1 MVPASVAAAALM
13 PDILDYFGFDP
24 VLGYRYRPSSGE
36 VQRPQQSGL
45 YRFQDGQPQPY
56 QAPTADPYDALRDYT
71 GVADLQS
78 AFRAAGEG
86 NYPAAVGYGALGAAG
101 MAGSLPLGAIGMMAR
116 GARKG
121 TDALSAL
128 DAAITKTRSA
138 AAKEPWQPAAPNVI
152 RTPESP
158 IDYRGIN
165 MAERPDVPQFPLDR
179 PSYAPPRGSQ
189 EDPRA
194 RWEALDNPETWARY
208 QEAARIGLP
217 EGRWGG
223 REWYNTLPLLRA
235 FLEINPSGGERDFRR
250 FLDYVGAASP
260 GNPVP
265 QNIRTASY
273 LYHADKQGLALPEL
287 YRTEKGAATIYPD
300 DARALMY
307 PKDAQGNKLES
318 GLSPA
323 EIKALKD
330 QFGLPT
336 GYGGYTQ
343 AGWIEHAKR
352 LRQGQDFDLMT
363 NPKPPSF
370 VQNLLGN
377 YEPFTIDRHN
387 MRVMTGW
394 DPKTGFPP
402 GFADA
407 PPPQAYGILEDIQR
421 RYARDL
427 RLDPAQTQAATWLGG
442 ETGVKS
448 SLVQPFAGEF
458 EQKLYEAAARARISP
473 KEFMRDFVL
482 GNRPF

>member
-1 MVPASVAAAALM
+1 MA
-13 PDILDYFGFDP
+13 DILDML
-24 VLGYRYRPSSGE
+24 LGYRYRPSSGE
-36 VQRPQQSGL
+36 TLPQQPEL
-45 YRFQDGQPQPY
+45 YRFQDGRIQPY
-56 QAPTADPYDALRDYT
+56 QVPTGDPYDPLRDYV
-71 GVADLQS
+71 GFSDLQHG
-78 AFRAAGEG
+78 FKAAGEG
-86 NYPAAVGYGALGAAG
+86 DYASAAGNIALGTGTMAAALP
-101 MAGSLPLGAIGMMAR
+101 AGAFGMMAR
-116 GARKG
+116 GVRKG
-121 TDALSAL
+121 TDALSVL
-128 DAAITKTRSA
+128 DAVITRTRA

-194 RWEALDNPETWARY
+194 RWEALDNPATWARY
-208 QEAARIGLP
+208 EEAAKIGLP

-223 REWYNTLPLLRA
+223 REWYNTIPLLRA

-300 DARALMY
+300 DVRALMY
-307 PKDAQGNKLES
+307 PRDAAGNKLES

-343 AGWIEHAKR
+343 AGWIEHARR

-394 DPKTGFPP
+394 TPERGFPS

>member
-1 MVPASVAAAALM
+1 MAGP
-13 PDILDYFGFDP
+13 FDWLQQM
-24 VLGYRYRPSSGE
+24 LGGTQGQGPMMR
-36 VQRPQQSGL
+36 
-45 YRFQDGQPQPY
+45 QDREGTWSAYQPQPY
-56 QAPTADPYDALRDYT
+56 KSVLDQLYELAGGEDLSGAYKAAQRGEYLPAFGQGAAGAATALGTVIP
-71 GVADLQS
+71 
-78 AFRAAGEG
+78 AFRAGGAVAR
-86 NYPAAVGYGALGAAG
+86 AASPVAREVGAALPSLLADQSGALRMRA
-101 MAGSLPLGAIGMMAR
+101 P
-116 GARKG
+116 KP
-121 TDALSAL
+121 
-128 DAAITKTRSA
+128 
-138 AAKEPWQPAAPNVI
+138 EPWQPAAPGVI

-165 MAERPDVPQFPLDR
+165 MSERPDVPQFPLDR

-189 EDPRA
+189 ADPKA
-194 RWEALDNPETWARY
+194 RWEALDNPATWDRY
-208 QEAARIGLP
+208 KEAARIGLP

-223 REWYNTLPLLRA
+223 REWYNTIPLLRA
-235 FLEINPSGGERDFRR
+235 FMEINPSGGERDFRR
-250 FLDYVGAASP
+250 FLDYVGASSP

-265 QNIRTASY
+265 QNIRTAGY

-300 DARALMY
+300 DARALMF
-307 PKDAQGNKLES
+307 PKDAAGNKLPS
-318 GLSPA
+318 SLSKA
-323 EIKALKD
+323 EIQALTD
-330 QFGLPT
+330 QFGLPP

-407 PPPQAYGILEDIQR
+407 PPPQAYGILENIQR

-473 KEFMRDFVL
+473 KEMFRDFVL
-482 GNRPF
+482 GNRPL